1 MSDRRL
7 WLDELCLSCG
17 ARPGLRCL
25 TSRFRGKPTGF
36 LHSARGWRQRPCPA
50 CKAPPGEMCWTP
62 GGRQAAKPHSARLHP
77 GRHELFADQQ
87 VWQEV
92 DHWHAASALVRFS
105 GGGGSDAS
113 IGAVTLE
120 DEAGREVGRWGAGE
134 GELPEALAAP
144 IWARYALFRG
154 HPRITGL
161 VTWEVRERQVLV
173 GGRRGD
179 REFEEALVPKPL
191 ARAHLAPLTLPGGA
205 Q

>member
-1 MSDRRL
+1 
-7 WLDELCLSCG
+7 
-17 ARPGLRCL
+17 
-25 TSRFRGKPTGF
+25 
-36 LHSARGWRQRPCPA
+36 
-50 CKAPPGEMCWTP
+50 MCWTP

-87 VWQEV
+87 VWEELGL
-92 DHWHAASALVRFS
+92 WHAATAFVRFS

-134 GELPEALAAP
+134 EELPEALAAP

-161 VTWEVRERQVLV
+161 VMWEVRERQVLV
-173 GGRRGD
+173 GGQRGD

-191 ARAHLAPLTLPGGA
+191 APAHLAPLTLPGGGR
-205 Q
+205 